1 MPVFYPL
8 VDGVLILSKAQL
20 LSRSVDYQRLR
31 NVAVSE
37 RVLDFR
43 QNDALRRWKL
53 SVHDTCLFDLLLG

>member
-8 VDGVLILSKAQL
+8 VDGVLILSKVQL

-43 QNDALRRWKL
+43 QNDALRR
-53 SVHDTCLFDLLLG
+53 